1 MICLSS
7 YGQIAITEAYYDSP
21 FIERLNRNSNAHLG
35 EFIELF
41 NYSTESIDISRWKLS
56 DNTGSYYFPDG
67 TVIAS
72 NDYLIVAKKVPSAND
87 YFFDLFP
94 NEESGNENKVLYQRN
109 LAMNNY
115 RDWLTLSSKR
125 IAGQNLKRYYIISKV
140 TWKCGSGIPCDRNP
154 IDPSTFGNQNSQG
167 FYNTDFD
174 YYVPSLQ
181 KLQNADMQDISQ
193 NLSNYAV
200 SATPFS
206 LMFTPELTDIEEI
219 QNVKD
224 ILESNYED
232 LSVDEV
238 IDYYINMN
246 CDISIPIVAS
256 GDVSDSY
263 IEDQCFTFDA
273 AGNQETNQLCPED
286 DNSNSS
292 DTNNDDDSQT
302 ETDYTTEEI
311 ANKIYISPNPTNGL
325 LTISWDADISQT
337 ISNIVIAPMTG
348 SSLEIPV
355 TIPNNSNTAT
365 ADLSPYSNGFY
376 VVRFTLTSGEV
387 VTKTVIK
394 N

>member
-1 MICLSS
+1 
-7 YGQIAITEAYYDSP
+7 
-21 FIERLNRNSNAHLG
+21 
-35 EFIELF
+35 
-41 NYSTESIDISRWKLS
+41 
-56 DNTGSYYFPDG
+56 
-67 TVIAS
+67 VIAS
-72 NDYLIVAKKVPSAND
+72 NDYLIVAKKVPSVND

-94 NEESGNENKVLYQRN
+94 NEEDGNENKVLYQRN
-109 LAMNNY
+109 MAMNNY
-115 RDWLTLSSKR
+115 RDWITLSTKR
-125 IAGQNLKRYYIISKV
+125 IAGQNLRIYRTISSIK
-140 TWKCGSGIPCDRNP
+140 WKCGGSVPCDRNP

-167 FYNTDFD
+167 FYNTNFD

-181 KLQNADMQDISQ
+181 KLQNVDLQNINQ

-200 SATPFS
+200 NATPFG
-206 LMFTPELTDIEEI
+206 LMFTPELLDIEDI

-232 LSVDEV
+232 HSVDEV
-238 IDYYINMN
+238 IDYYVNMN

-256 GDVSDSY
+256 GEVSDTY
-263 IEDQCFTFDA
+263 IEDQCFIFDA

-286 DNSNSS
+286 DDSDSS
-292 DTNNDDDSQT
+292 DTSGDDDSQT

-311 ANKIYISPNPTNGL
+311 ANKIYISPNPTSGL
-325 LTISWDADISQT
+325 LNISWDSDISQT

-355 TIPNNSNTAT
+355 TIPNNSNSAT

-376 VVRFTLTSGEV
+376 VVRFTLTTSEV
-387 VTKTVIK
+387 ITKTVIK